1 MSEHKIPAS
10 SGYNGNGKAGGR
22 GTMEGRNKKDEKQ
35 KKKRNYKYLR
45 ANGEK
50 RKE

>member
-1 MSEHKIPAS
+1 
-10 SGYNGNGKAGGR
+10 
-22 GTMEGRNKKDEKQ
+22 MEGRNKKDEKQ

-50 RKE
+50 RKNKGERGYRSNSIKRKMSI